1 MIQVERLT
9 KRYGPTVAVRD
20 ISFSVPRGEILG
32 FLGPNGAGKTT
43 TMRILTGYL
52 PADEGTVRVAG
63 FDVAGEG
70 LEVRRRLGYLPESA
84 PLYEEM
90 GVVDYLEYVAGMRGF
105 KGEERTR
112 RVKRMIDVCGLGPM
126 IAKSIGQLSKGYR
139 QRVGL
144 AQAMIHDPDLLV
156 LDEPTSGLD
165 PNQIVEIRDLI
176 RTLGREK
183 TVLLSTHILPE
194 VQATCSRVMIIARGE
209 IVADDTPEGLAR
221 KATGGRE
228 LHATIEGP
236 GPDIEG
242 RLAAAAAELGAARFE
257 GTTPRGGLR
266 CRLSVPDAAAPEE
279 AAAALFRLAA
289 ARGWTLTELRH
300 ESASLEEIFR
310 SLTGGPTGAGGAA

>member
-20 ISFSVPRGEILG
+20 ISFAVPRGEILG

-52 PADEGTVRVAG
+52 PADEGSVRVAG
-63 FDVAGEG
+63 FDVAEEG

-90 GVVDYLEYVAGMRGF
+90 GVVDYLEYVGGMRGF
-105 KGEERTR
+105 SGPERTR
-112 RVKRMIDVCGLGPM
+112 RVKRMIDLCGLGPM

-236 GPDIEG
+236 GPDVESA
-242 RLAAAAAELGAARFE
+242 LAAAASDLGPARFE
-257 GTTPRGGLR
+257 GTTPRNGLR
-266 CRLSVPDAAAPEE
+266 CRFAVPDDSAPE
-279 AAAALFRLAA
+279 ASAAALFRLAK

-310 SLTGGPTGAGGAA
+310 DLTGGPGGAA